1 MTGPQVADIQVRPG
15 AMVAIALTYEGL
27 NGGAPPSLVGATAEM
42 QVRATPDNGTVLA
55 EADVEVDD
63 AAHTITLT
71 LSAASTATMARG
83 GVYDVLVTFADAP
96 DDPVCPLRG
105 RVALVPGVTRG

>member
-1 MTGPQVADIQVRPG
+1 MTGPAVADIEVRPG
-15 AMVAIALTYEGL
+15 AKVALTLTYEGL
-27 NGGAPPSLVGATAEM
+27 NGGTPPSLVGATAEM
-42 QVRATPDNGTVLA
+42 QVRPTADSTTVLA

-63 AAHTITLT
+63 AAHTITLE
-71 LSAASTATMARG
+71 LSAATTAAMTRG